1 MKKSK
6 RLKRVFSFVLCVV
19 MTITI
24 IQLTPQNTYA
34 TKKVKLNYT
43 KITLYAGEVKN
54 LKIYEGKTEI
64 YSARWSS
71 SNKNVVKVTNYGHIE
86 ALKPGSVK
94 ITAKYNDKNYVCK
107 VTVKD
112 ALKDHVSYELIDIP
126 ENKDFNRNNT
136 NAIKIINNNDITVEA
151 RIKCKRYDKDGFYI
165 GSGEIRGVVNSN
177 RYIII
182 PISYDEYTR
191 INLSNVYRADPI
203 DIEYS
208 ISNPYTNGNFEYRDI
223 IFNNN
228 SNRNQLAL
236 CSILYYNS
244 DNKPI
249 CINTSYSIKTNKIP
263 AGEKIKISDRYL
275 LDMKEKYDIER
286 IEIYLY

>member
-86 ALKPGSVK
+86 ALKHGSVK

-126 ENKDFNRNNT
+126 ENKELDRNNYK
-136 NAIKIINNNDITVEA
+136 AIKIMNDNDA
-151 RIKCKRYDKDGFYI
+151 AIKIFFYCKRYDENEFFLREETICYT
-165 GSGEIRGVVNSN
+165 VNAN
-177 RYIII
+177 DYIIA
-182 PISYDEYTR
+182 PILYNEHIKMKMERVNKANS
-191 INLSNVYRADPI
+191 I
-203 DIEYS
+203 DIEYN
-208 ISNPYTNGNFEYRDI
+208 ISDPYIDNENHRECRDI
-223 IFNNN
+223 IFT
-228 SNRNQLAL
+228 SKKSESASY
-236 CSILYYNS
+236 SILYYNGNNELILINNNGVYVPANERVKKTIS
-244 DNKPI
+244 YPI
-249 CINTSYSIKTNKIP
+249 ELK
-263 AGEKIKISDRYL
+263 D
-275 LDMKEKYDIER
+275 KYDIQR
-286 IEIYLY
+286 IEIFFN

>member
-1 MKKSK
+1 MKK
-6 RLKRVFSFVLCVV
+6 LKKMKNVINFVLCFT
-19 MTITI
+19 MLISI
-24 IQLTPQNTYA
+24 IQIAPQNVYA
-34 TKKVKLNYT
+34 AKKIKLSKTKV
-43 KITLYAGEVKN
+43 TLYVGENDYLN
-54 LKIYEGKTEI
+54 LYDGK
-64 YSARWSS
+64 SQVLDLKWKS
-71 SNKNVVKVTNYGHIE
+71 SNKDVAKVNEVGNIK
-86 ALKPGSVK
+86 ALKKGKAK
-94 ITAKYNDKNYVCK
+94 ITVKYKNKKYVCN
-107 VTVKD
+107 VIVKD

-136 NAIKIINNNDITVEA
+136 NAIKIINNNDIAVEA
-151 RIKCKRYDKDGFYI
+151 GIKCKRYDKDGFYI
-165 GSGEIRGVVNSN
+165 GNGEIRGVVNSN

-182 PISYDEYTR
+182 PISYDEYTK

-208 ISNPYTNGNFEYRDI
+208 ISNPYTNENFEYRDI

-228 SNRNQLAL
+228 SNRNQLAS

-263 AGEKIKISDRYL
+263 VGEKIKISDRYL
-275 LDMKEKYDIER
+275 LDMKEKYDIQR